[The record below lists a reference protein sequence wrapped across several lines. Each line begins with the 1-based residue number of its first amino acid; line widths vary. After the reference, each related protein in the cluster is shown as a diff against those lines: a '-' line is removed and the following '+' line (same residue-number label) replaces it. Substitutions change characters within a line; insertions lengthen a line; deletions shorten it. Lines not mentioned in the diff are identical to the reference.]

1 ERRLFADGHFFHE
14 DGRARLIVD
23 TPRPP
28 PELPSRAF
36 PFVLLTGRGSSA
48 QWHTDTR
55 TGKSAVLRR
64 LYPQDIYVEVN
75 PADARRIGIAPGAWV
90 QVTSARATIRARAF
104 VTHGVQP
111 GQLFIPMH
119 YEPMNR
125 LTFPAFDPHSRQPA
139 YKHCA

>member
-1 ERRLFADGHFFHE
+1 M
-14 DGRARLIVD
+14 
-23 TPRPP
+23 
-28 PELPSRAF
+28 
-36 PFVLLTGRGSSA
+36 
-48 QWHTDTR
+48 
-55 TGKSAVLRR
+55 
-64 LYPQDIYVEVN
+64 EVN

-139 YKHCA
+139 YKHCAVNITLAEP